1 MTTPQWPRNIHPIE
15 DQQIR
20 MSNRVVDDVQSE
32 TLSEFEWQEVL
43 SDAEY
48 RVLREASTEPAGT
61 SDLLHVDDAGVCEFT
76 GWETKL
82 FPTEQRYTSGIGWP
96 TFFDPIADEV
106 VKTRRKTGILA
117 FE

>member
-1 MTTPQWPRNIHPIE
+1 M
-15 DQQIR
+15 
-20 MSNRVVDDVQSE
+20 
-32 TLSEFEWQEVL
+32 L

-61 SDLLHVDDAGVCEFT
+61 SDLFHVNDAGVYECA

-82 FPTEQRYTSGIGWP
+82 FPTEQKYTLGIGWP

-106 VKTRRKTGILA
+106 VKTRH
-117 FE
+117 